1 MNNISDSS
9 FAFQQSFLGFPQI
22 YEERKNLILPYIIR
36 LAFRHE
42 WKHFCSETKSP
53 AEKKLGR

>member
-9 FAFQQSFLGFPQI
+9 LAFQQSFLSFPQI
-22 YEERKNLILPYIIR
+22 YEERKNLIHPYIIR

-42 WKHFCSETKSP
+42 WEYFCSEKKSP